1 MGKRVCD
8 IGVVWVFLIRDRG
21 SAMKVGKRKAGSCS
35 HVLVE
40 RTKKTLEYALCRLSE
55 SVLSPYITN
64 VYLYGS
70 CARGEQTYKS
80 DVDLL
85 VEFSEDID
93 PIKCGPDI
101 IQLKG
106 DISPSSLEFPEV
118 DMHVVIGDG
127 WRNSK
132 KLYHQNVRREGI
144 EIWGTQ
150 KIHT

>member
-1 MGKRVCD
+1 MGFSD
-8 IGVVWVFLIRDRG
+8 QG
-21 SAMKVGKRKAGSCS
+21 SGERHESREKEGWLLQPCSCG
-35 HVLVE
+35 E
-40 RTKKTLEYALCRLSE
+40 DKKTLEYALCRLYE

-70 CARGEQTYKS
+70 CTRGEQTYKS

>member
-1 MGKRVCD
+1 MNISIACD
-8 IGVVWVFLIRDRG
+8 HG
-21 SAMKVGKRKAGSCS
+21 A
-35 HVLVE
+35 
-40 RTKKTLEYALCRLSE
+40 YALKERLKARLLEQGHHVADCGAHSAE
-55 SVLSPYITN
+55 SCDYPDFAAAAARLVAD
-64 VYLYGS
+64 GS